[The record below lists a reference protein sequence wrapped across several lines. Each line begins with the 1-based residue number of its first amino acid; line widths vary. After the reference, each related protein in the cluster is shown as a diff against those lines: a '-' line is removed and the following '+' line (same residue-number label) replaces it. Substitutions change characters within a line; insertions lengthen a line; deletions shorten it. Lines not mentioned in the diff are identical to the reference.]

1 MKLEELQTLR
11 KELTRHDYRYY
22 ILNQPTISDQ
32 AYDMLYKKYEMAL
45 VEVVGQD
52 THSLE
57 LQDEYPQWIQWEFQG
72 YKPVT

>member
-1 MKLEELQTLR
+1 MTLKELQELK

-45 VEVVGQD
+45 VEIVGVD
-52 THSLE
+52 THSQE
-57 LQDEYPQWIQWEFQG
+57 MKSGYPQWTQWEFEGQ
-72 YKPVT
+72 KPLT